1 MSWPV
6 IPLGELTLNHD
17 GKRRPVK
24 ESERKPG
31 PYPYYGASGVVDHV
45 DDYLIDGE
53 YLLIAEDGE
62 NLRTRQTPIAFMALG
77 KSWVNNHAHIV
88 TGNDRANTRYL
99 MYALSSADIAPYL
112 TGAVMPKLTQ
122 ANLNRIPIPCPPIE
136 EQTRIAEV
144 LGALDDKIELNRR
157 INETL
162 EAIVQALFQSWF
174 VDFDPVRAKVSGEA
188 PESIFQ
194 RLGLTTELLA
204 LFPDRLVDSELG
216 EIPEGWRWGEIGE
229 QVGVLGGGT
238 PSTKT
243 PEYWDKGHIFWAT
256 PRDLSGV
263 AEKVIRRTARKITEE
278 GLASITSELLPEGTV
293 LLSSRAPVGYL
304 ALTKTPMAINQGFIA
319 MKCDGRLSGEFALQW
334 AVHRMSEIQQR
345 ASGTTFQEISKR
357 NFRTIPVLVPDANTA
372 AAFTACAKRL
382 YDAISENVATS
393 ESLSETRDSLL
404 PRLISGELTVEGNT
418 DE

>member
-174 VDFDPVRAKVSGEA
+174 VDFDPVRAKVSGEV
-188 PESIFQ
+188 PESICR
-194 RLGLTTELLA
+194 RLGITPELLA
-204 LFPDRLVDSELG
+204 HFPDRLVYSMLG
-216 EIPEGWRWGEIGE
+216 EIPEGWSVRTLGDIVLILDSKRIPLSAREREQRKGEYPYYGAANVMDYVDDFLFEGTHVLMGE
-229 QVGVLGGGT
+229 DGSVLTPDGT
-238 PSTKT
+238 PVLQYVWGK
-243 PEYWDKGHIFWAT
+243 FWVNNHAHVLKAKPPVSEEQLLMLLRT
-256 PRDLSGV
+256 SNIASLVTGAVQAKLSQGNLKRLPV
-263 AEKVIRRTARKITEE
+263 VSAPDRVSLAFGELTESLFGCLRSLTEE
-278 GLASITSELLPEGTV
+278 QKS
-293 LLSSRAPVGYL
+293 LSS
-304 ALTKTPMAINQGFIA
+304 
-319 MKCDGRLSGEFALQW
+319 
-334 AVHRMSEIQQR
+334 
-345 ASGTTFQEISKR
+345 
-357 NFRTIPVLVPDANTA
+357 
-372 AAFTACAKRL
+372 
-382 YDAISENVATS
+382 
-393 ESLSETRDSLL
+393 TRDSLVPKL
-404 PRLISGELTVEGNT
+404 LSGELLVAPETT
-418 DE
+418 P